1 MGNIRGMQ
9 GCQNII
15 GSSLMTC
22 VYNLLHKN
30 ELNQSDNSL
39 EYLELGNSSWLSK
52 LVLGPEAG
60 LIE

>member
-1 MGNIRGMQ
+1 MSKYHWLI
-9 GCQNII
+9 
-15 GSSLMTC
+15 LTC

-30 ELNQSDNSL
+30 ESNQLDNSL
-39 EYLELGNSSWLSK
+39 EYLELGNSLWLSK